1 MQVSRPRQSIDREY
15 ESGDTTQKGIKASH
29 TILSGSACVDC
40 KSVKV
45 RCEQL
50 PGEPKCKRCQLKGL
64 PCTPRTRKK
73 RKAAETH
80 DELLERSHQQDL
92 QIQDLLRQ
100 YDTKVA
106 AGKINQW
113 INHAKPREPLAWQG
127 SPETVAIRAK
137 WIQQRKSPE
146 AAALAYF
153 REGKP
158 ERATVPQ
165 IVGQCTLYPEEIVEL
180 FDIFFRRVN
189 PYFSIL
195 DERMHTPHRLL
206 WTAPFLFTV
215 VCAISSRHLG
225 RRPELYSLAMDLARD
240 ATSRA
245 FFDGGKSIDICQAYL
260 LMAVY
265 PVPKKKWLEDR
276 SWLLMGVAISMAKD
290 LGLDQPPKGDISES
304 EKANRI
310 RTWLNCYCVDESHS
324 IQYGKLPTIRYDD
337 YLARSLILW
346 YNSSP
351 CNTPYDVHLCGY
363 VEILTVIAGWR
374 SAVSKSPDIPPTD
387 MIEMTISTHQELER
401 LIQKWRYAYDR
412 EYQRTNLSICQYR
425 GNTTRLITAYLQL
438 VVLASGFQA
447 SLTQGTL
454 ANSTILALSIQ
465 HAHSVMQI
473 MVEDL
478 APTGYL
484 RYAMDA
490 NFLYSAFAASFLIN
504 LLRPRLSWL
513 ITATQK
519 QQIFAATTR
528 LIDVLGSPQVA
539 LDAKHTPALYARFLS
554 SSLAKNY
561 SSSSTM
567 SSPSSMSSSM
577 ASEPND
583 AFFWPDLTHG
593 GAAAGSPSALAA
605 NMGDTQQGGFSDNLL
620 FFNLNNFSKNV
631 TEVFN
636 TYSSPTPPFDWSRP
650 DLYRM
655 APDATGFAPGWDQML
670 A

>member
-1 MQVSRPRQSIDREY
+1 M
-15 ESGDTTQKGIKASH
+15 
-29 TILSGSACVDC
+29 DC

-45 RCEQL
+45 RCEHVA
-50 PGEPKCKRCQLKGL
+50 GEAKCKRCQLKGL

-100 YDTKVA
+100 YDTKMA
-106 AGKINQW
+106 AGKINHW
-113 INHAKPREPLAWQG
+113 INQARPQEPLAWQG
-127 SPETVAIRAK
+127 
-137 WIQQRKSPE
+137 
-146 AAALAYF
+146 
-153 REGKP
+153 KP
-158 ERATVPQ
+158 ERPHVPQ
-165 IVGQCTLYPEEIVEL
+165 IVNQCTLYPEEIYSPNPR
-180 FDIFFRRVN
+180 FFRQ

-195 DERMHTPHRLL
+195 DERMHTPARLL
-206 WTAPFLFTV
+206 WHAPFLFTV
-215 VCAISSRHLG
+215 VCAISSRHLS
-225 RRPELYSLAMDLARD
+225 RRPELYMLAMDFARD
-240 ATSRA
+240 AASRA
-245 FFDGGKSIDICQAYL
+245 FFDGGRSVEICQAYL

-265 PVPKKKWLEDR
+265 PTPKKKWLEDR

-290 LGLDQPPKGDISES
+290 LGLDQPPPGDCSES

-337 YLARSLILW
+337 FLARSLIAW

-363 VEILTVIAGWR
+363 VEILSVMAGWR
-374 SAVSKSPDIPPTD
+374 STVSKSPEMPAEAVID
-387 MIEMTISTHQELER
+387 MAISTYGTLER
-401 LIQKWRYAYDR
+401 LIEKWRYAYER
-412 EYQRTNLSICQYR
+412 EYQRTDLPICRYR

-447 SLTQGTL
+447 SLEQGTL
-454 ANSTILALSIQ
+454 ANSQILSLSIQ
-465 HAHSVMQI
+465 RAHSVI
-473 MVEDL
+473 RILVEDL

-490 NFLYSAFAASFLIN
+490 NFLYTAFAASFLVN

-513 ITATQK
+513 LGPMQR
-519 QQIFAATTR
+519 QEIFAATSR
-528 LIDVLGSPQVA
+528 LIEVLGSPLVA

-554 SSLAKNY
+554 SSLGRCSLTSY
-561 SSSSTM
+561 GS
-567 SSPSSMSSSM
+567 SSPSSRTPSVV
-577 ASEPND
+577 SEPND
-583 AFFWPDLTHG
+583 AFFWPDLTHS
-593 GAAAGSPSALAA
+593 AATVGSPSALAA
-605 NMGDTQQGGFSDNLL
+605 KIGDAPNEPYPDHNIL

-636 TYSSPTPPFDWSRP
+636 TYSPPPAPSNDWSYSASYGEGP
-650 DLYRM
+650 GL
-655 APDATGFAPGWDQML
+655 TGFGQGWDQTY